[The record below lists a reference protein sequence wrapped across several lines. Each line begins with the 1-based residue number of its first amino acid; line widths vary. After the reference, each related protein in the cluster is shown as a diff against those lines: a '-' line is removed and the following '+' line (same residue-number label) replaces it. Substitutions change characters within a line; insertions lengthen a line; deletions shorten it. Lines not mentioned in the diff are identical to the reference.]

1 MLDPDQATVVAH
13 ETGPAVVLAGAGAGK
28 TRCTTERAARRLTES
43 GLDSEGLILL
53 TFTNK
58 AAAEMRERL
67 RKRLPDSVKLPWI
80 GTFHSFGNRLLRIHG
95 RRIGVPANATLMD
108 ADDAGRMLDTFLA
121 VPLPDKG
128 RRIDAIRLYD
138 LICAHGIDVASE
150 EDLPALETL
159 CGESG
164 FSGHAR
170 RGFIEAL
177 RRFEAEKRRAAVLD
191 FSDLILLP
199 QRLLKRHPELQ
210 EKLRQTLKDV
220 TVDEAQDTDGAQFR
234 LLQLITP
241 LDNTVLLVGDDDQ
254 AIYEWRHAR
263 PENMRDFIDRYDA
276 VVYRLERNYRSTPAI
291 VSGGAALVR
300 HNENRL
306 EKNPYAVRQAP
317 PADTV
322 RLIEYDD
329 GEAMAD
335 GVADRIAASIATGA
349 SPADIAVL
357 YRKNRLSRVIETS
370 LLRQGIPYRI
380 KSGTDLLS
388 YAEVRM
394 MLAAGRLAANR
405 RDVRALSRLADLV
418 PGLGAKGVGYM
429 VAAGDSPLLQ
439 TGRLS
444 TKAAQGVRE
453 LAAGLEQLHQR
464 GPEELLAWCEDFAPF
479 RAWLNQRAR
488 QALRNADKPA
498 DPQEIRQA
506 LRPARAR
513 LSAVQ
518 TAMQKR
524 LEAGFLGSSLDERWA
539 MGLEV
544 VAAGTDEAETD
555 EAKVTLC
562 TVHAAKGLEWP
573 TVHLFGFSEGLM
585 PMARDKVV
593 ENLPEERRLAYVALT
608 RAQTHILLHHSDRLD
623 LGVGSGI
630 ERLAVSRFLPEIA
643 VGHAVESIDRRGGAE
658 LPPNPDGQAS
668 ARDWIAQMRKVVS

>member
-1 MLDPDQATVVAH
+1 MLDSDQAQVVAH
-13 ETGPAVVLAGAGAGK
+13 ETGPAAILAGAGSGK

-43 GLDSEGLILL
+43 GVASEGLILL

-67 RKRLPDSVKLPWI
+67 RQRLPESVKLPWI

-95 RRIGVPANATLMD
+95 KRIGVPPNATLMD
-108 ADDAGRMLDTFLA
+108 ADDANRMLDTFLA
-121 VPLPDKG
+121 VPLPDRS

-138 LICAHGIDVASE
+138 AVCANGLDVAE
-150 EDLPALETL
+150 EADLPALEEL
-159 CGESG
+159 CGAHG

-177 RRFEAEKRRAAVLD
+177 GRFEAEKRRAAVLD

-210 EKLRQTLKDV
+210 ERLRSGLRDV

-241 LDNTVLLVGDDDQ
+241 PDNTVLLVGDDDQ

-263 PENMRDFIDRYDA
+263 PENMREFIERYDA

-317 PADTV
+317 PTDTV
-322 RLIEYDD
+322 RLVEYDD
-329 GEAMAD
+329 GDSMAD
-335 GVADRIAASIATGA
+335 GVAERIAAAIASGV

-357 YRKNRLSRVIETS
+357 YRKNRLSRTVETS
-370 LLRQGIPYRI
+370 LLRQGVPYRI

-405 RDVRALSRLADLV
+405 RDVRALARLADLV

-429 VAAGDSPLLQ
+429 VAAGDDPLLQ

-444 TKAAQGVRE
+444 SRAAQGVRA
-453 LAAGLEQLHQR
+453 LAASLEDLYRR
-464 GPEELLAWCEDFAPF
+464 GPAELVAWCEESAAF
-479 RAWLNQRAR
+479 RAWLQRRAIASLKSSNR
-488 QALRNADKPA
+488 PN
-498 DPQEIRQA
+498 DPQNIQLA
-506 LRPARAR
+506 LRPSKARMG
-513 LSAVQ
+513 AVQ
-518 TAMQKR
+518 AAMQKR
-524 LEAGFLGSSLDERWA
+524 LESLPVGTLDERWA

-544 VAAGTDEAETD
+544 VAGGTDEAESD

-562 TVHAAKGLEWP
+562 TIHASKGLEWP
-573 TVHLFGFSEGLM
+573 TVHIFGFSEQLM
-585 PMARDKVV
+585 PMTRDGVV
-593 ENLPEERRLAYVALT
+593 DNLPEERRLAYVALT
-608 RAQTHILLHHSDRLD
+608 RAQNTVVLHHADRLD
-623 LGVGSGI
+623 MGTGSGL
-630 ERLAVSRFLPEIA
+630 ERFTPSRFLQEIA
-643 VGHAVESIDRRGGAE
+643 MGQAVESIDRRSGNLQEA
-658 LPPNPDGQAS
+658 DADSKATAQ
-668 ARDWIAQMRKVVS
+668 DWLAQMRKAIT